1 MTYLFVKTVHIV
13 SASLWIGGLAALLAL
28 GLWLAHHPRDALP
41 PAVLQA
47 ARWFGGRVLVSAGLL
62 SLLTGM
68 SLAGQSASGLQ
79 PWMLW
84 GLVAWLSV
92 AVLDAVPL
100 QRTLRRLND
109 WTVRPRD
116 GDSKGGTLLF
126 RANALLA
133 VNLVLL
139 LSAVA
144 AMVFKPAF

>member
-13 SASLWIGGLAALLAL
+13 SARLWIGGLAALLAL

-109 WTVRPRD
+109 WKVRPRD
-116 GDSKGGTLLF
+116 GDSKGGTLPF

-144 AMVFKPAF
+144 AMVFKPVF

>member
-1 MTYLFVKTVHIV
+1 M
-13 SASLWIGGLAALLAL
+13 GLARL
-28 GLWLAHHPRDALP
+28 
-41 PAVLQA
+41 
-47 ARWFGGRVLVSAGLL
+47 
-62 SLLTGM
+62 
-68 SLAGQSASGLQ
+68 SASGFQ

-84 GLVAWLSV
+84 GVVALLSV

-109 WTVRPRD
+109 WTERPRD
-116 GDSKGGTLLF
+116 GHSKPGTLLF

-144 AMVFKPAF
+144 AMVFKPVF

>member
-13 SASLWIGGLAALLAL
+13 SARLWIGGLAALLAL
-28 GLWLAHHPRDALP
+28 GLWLARHPRDALP
-41 PAVLQA
+41 AAVLHA
-47 ARWFGGRVLVSAGLL
+47 AGWFGERVLVSAGMV

-68 SLAGQSASGLQ
+68 GLARLSASGLQ

-84 GLVAWLSV
+84 GVLALLSV

-109 WTVRPRD
+109 WTERPRD

-144 AMVFKPAF
+144 AMVVKPVF

>member
-1 MTYLFVKTVHIV
+1 MIYLFVKTVHIV
-13 SASLWIGGLAALLAL
+13 SASLWIGGLAALLSL
-28 GLWLAHHPRDALP
+28 GLWLARHPRDALP
-41 PAVLQA
+41 PAVLRA
-47 ARWFGGRVLVSAGLL
+47 ARWFGERVLVSAGVL

-68 SLAGQSASGLQ
+68 GLARLSASGFQ

-84 GLVAWLSV
+84 GVVALLSV

-116 GDSKGGTLLF
+116 GHSKPGTLLF

-144 AMVFKPAF
+144 AMVFKPVF

>member
-1 MTYLFVKTVHIV
+1 M
-13 SASLWIGGLAALLAL
+13 
-28 GLWLAHHPRDALP
+28 
-41 PAVLQA
+41 LQA